1 MLPGTHTVVIA
12 GTSYSIFFLN
22 RGNISRMILEM
33 DGVEIEV
40 TNFYGSEVYLL
51 LSAPS
56 PVGARNRS
64 FCKSRMLNLYF

>member
-1 MLPGTHTVVIA
+1 MLPGTHTVAIA
-12 GTSYSIFFLN
+12 GTSYSNFFFN

-33 DGVEIEV
+33 DRVEIEV

-56 PVGARNRS
+56 PVSARKRS
-64 FCKSRMLNLYF
+64 FYKNRMLNLYF